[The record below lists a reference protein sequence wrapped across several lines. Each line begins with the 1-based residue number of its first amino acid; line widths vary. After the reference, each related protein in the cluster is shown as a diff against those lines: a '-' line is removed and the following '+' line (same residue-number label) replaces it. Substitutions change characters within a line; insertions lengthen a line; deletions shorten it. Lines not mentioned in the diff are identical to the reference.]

1 MEQQVAQRKLQRSY
15 NACIGGVCAGIAE
28 QLDFDP
34 IVIRILAI
42 LLAGVTMGL
51 AAIAYVVLW
60 LCLPRASKPVAPYDI
75 TPERAESIA
84 RGSIDCGRDSEEAQ
98 NGVEDVSGLS
108 MTLRL
113 AIAAGLMLLF
123 LVVAMNGGA
132 VVSGT
137 EWWEYW
143 PVALIIVGLC
153 LIVVPVR
160 TRFETVWHAI
170 GVMVVSLAATMLPM
184 SLGVVGWDTFQYA
197 FSHLWVLVVGAI
209 ALFGVGLY
217 QRSGGLVMA
226 GAFCV
231 AAFCLVGLL
240 VFSLP
245 GDVPMLFVNMPDGTS
260 LRIAMP
266 SA

>member
-1 MEQQVAQRKLQRSY
+1 MEQQVAQRKLQRSH
-15 NACIGGVCAGIAE
+15 NACIGGVCAGLAE
-28 QLDFDP
+28 QVDFDP

-42 LLAGVTMGL
+42 LLTGVTFGL
-51 AAIAYVVLW
+51 AAVAYVVLW
-60 LCLPRASKPVAPYDI
+60 LCLPRASEPSAPYDI
-75 TPERAESIA
+75 TPEHAESIA
-84 RGSIDCGRDSEEAQ
+84 HGSIDCGRNLEEARGGIE
-98 NGVEDVSGLS
+98 NVSGLS
-108 MTLRL
+108 MALRL

-143 PVALIIVGLC
+143 PIALIIVGLC

-160 TRFETVWHAI
+160 TSFETVWHAI
-170 GVMVVSLAATMLPM
+170 GVVVVSLAATMLPM

-197 FSHLWVLVVGAI
+197 FSHLWVLVVGAV
-209 ALFGVGLY
+209 ALFGIGLY

-226 GAFCV
+226 GSFCL

-245 GDVPMLFVNMPDGTS
+245 GDVPMLFISMPDGSS
-260 LRIAMP
+260 LRIAVL
-266 SA
+266 ST